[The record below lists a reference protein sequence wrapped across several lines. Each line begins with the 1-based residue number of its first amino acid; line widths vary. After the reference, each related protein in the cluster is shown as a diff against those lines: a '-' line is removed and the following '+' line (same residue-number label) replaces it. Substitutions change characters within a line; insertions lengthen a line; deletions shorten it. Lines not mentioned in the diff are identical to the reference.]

1 MAVSPELIYLKFL
14 AKVNK
19 GNTQGDISCDKDRF
33 VLIFN
38 EVKNRWVE
46 KTLKVKDSIL
56 IDSLQEIVK
65 PYKLQNGVDKKT
77 YEEYPLP
84 DDFYEAILG
93 NCLAKRKK
101 CKRNLY
107 LRQVK
112 NQDKNLLRFNVNYK
126 PDFDFEWSFF
136 SIQDNTIRVYKDDF
150 SIEGGEIEYYQVLP
164 NLDVEGYD
172 NIDGTPSTNVEL
184 PLSEQYIDQII
195 NLAAEEFERDFQN
208 PQALQI
214 AKDRTKSQ
222 E

>member
-1 MAVSPELIYLKFL
+1 MVSPQLLYLKFL
-14 AKVNK
+14 TKINK
-19 GNTQGDISCDKDRF
+19 GNTQGDIACDKDRF

-46 KTLKVKDSIL
+46 RTLKVKDSIL

-65 PYKLQNGVDKKT
+65 PYKMVDGIDKKDFV
-77 YEEYPLP
+77 EFNLP
-84 DDFYEAILG
+84 EDFYEGILA
-93 NCLAKRKK
+93 NCLAQKGK
-101 CKRNLY
+101 CKKNIY

-112 NQDKNLLRFNVNYK
+112 NQDKNILRFNKNYS

-136 SIQDNTIRVYKDDF
+136 SIQNNTIRVYKTDF
-150 SIEGGEIEYYQVLP
+150 NIIEGELEYYQVLP
-164 NLDVEGYD
+164 DLDVEGYVHL
-172 NIDGTPSTNVEL
+172 DGQPSTDVTI
-184 PLSEQYIDQII
+184 PLSEQYLDQII

-208 PQALQI
+208 SNALQI